1 MKFSIPLVLVF
12 LAFPFSASADQQPP
26 VNPPQPGNIPDA
38 RIRLTD
44 NSQVGTPLAD
54 CLTAAYAKQ
63 SAGKFGEI
71 LSYGDLDYLYT
82 EDGNLIL
89 NMVEVPVLTNKKDD
103 DKKYITARVQFQ
115 APLRDVWHVFYYGD
129 GQDAMEAAEMLPFA
143 NVVDKK
149 SAPLFRFDLTACR
162 DLFVHN

>member
-1 MKFSIPLVLVF
+1 MRNSSLFILVF
-12 LAFPFSASADQQPP
+12 MAFSLTASAD
-26 VNPPQPGNIPDA
+26 NIPNA

-44 NSQVGTPLAD
+44 NSQIETPLAD
-54 CLTAAYAKQ
+54 CLRGAYAKQ

-71 LSYGDLDYLYT
+71 LSFGDLDYLYT
-82 EDGNLIL
+82 SDGNLIL

-103 DKKYITARVQFQ
+103 DKKYITVQVQFE
-115 APLRDVWHVFYYGD
+115 APLRDVWHVYYYGD
-129 GQDAMEAAEMLPFA
+129 AQDAMDAAEMLPFA

-149 SAPLFRFDLTACR
+149 SASLFRFDLGSCR